1 VNHISSIF
9 SSKNFGIAYLYCDYQ
24 DQTDQ
29 NPENLTASLV
39 KQLAR
44 KQIVMPPRL
53 EELYNKFSRGGKRPD
68 LKELT
73 ALLLQLSGSFLQTYI
88 VVDALDECEST
99 VHRKQFLSVLQAM
112 EDAHIKLFITSRSH
126 PPDIRRAFNRKS
138 QLNIV
143 ATEQDIREYLASRLD
158 DDYELSDLIGP
169 DLRDDILSNITSN
182 VRGM

>member
-9 SSKNFGIAYLYCDYQ
+9 SSKNVGIAYLYCDYQ

-44 KQIVMPPRL
+44 KHGVMPPRL

-68 LKELT
+68 LEELT

-126 PPDIRRAFNRKS
+126 PPDIRRAFNGKS

-143 ATEQDIREYLASRLD
+143 ATEQDIREYLAGRID
-158 DDYELSDLIGP
+158 DDYELADLIGP

-182 VRGM
+182 VCGM